1 MMNSRI
7 AQTQRPC
14 SRMFKA
20 PKRTAAS
27 GEENMLVSLIPDD
40 WLGDYDCAK
49 FDHPLTTTFPS
60 GDGPMGDPA
69 ALSAGAAATAPE
81 AGAPLA
87 VGVADAELPV
97 GEGFELVRVMV
108 GALAMAALAWAGVM
122 VVVLGGTELTLL
134 VLFVASRLCKHIS
147 LTRTQDLQHQV
158 LLLLSS
164 CEVCVVLVFHCLV
177 RPCLTS

>member
-1 MMNSRI
+1 
-7 AQTQRPC
+7 
-14 SRMFKA
+14 
-20 PKRTAAS
+20 
-27 GEENMLVSLIPDD
+27 
-40 WLGDYDCAK
+40 
-49 FDHPLTTTFPS
+49 
-60 GDGPMGDPA
+60 MGDPA

-134 VLFVASRLCKHIS
+134 VLFVELAAAV
-147 LTRTQDLQHQV
+147 LT
-158 LLLLSS
+158 
-164 CEVCVVLVFHCLV
+164 VCARKSGWVSMKAMVGPATMELVACV
-177 RPCLTS
+177 ITSAANG